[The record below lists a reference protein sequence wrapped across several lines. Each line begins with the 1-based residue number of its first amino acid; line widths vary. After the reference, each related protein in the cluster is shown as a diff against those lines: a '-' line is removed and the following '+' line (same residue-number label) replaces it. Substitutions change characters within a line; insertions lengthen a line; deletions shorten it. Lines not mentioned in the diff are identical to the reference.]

1 MFAHAFQ
8 VQMMS
13 ADLAQTENLDAL
25 DKRILNLLQQDCRLS
40 FNKIAAQA
48 DISVGTAYNRIKN
61 LEAKGLV
68 TKYTALVD
76 STKLGYNLTAI
87 IFVQAK
93 GEHIEKV
100 EKQIAA
106 DYNVVAVYD
115 VTGEFDVIV
124 VAKFRSREELNKF
137 VKHLAALVHVKRTIT
152 TVSLNTVKEDFRVKL
167 P

>member
-1 MFAHAFQ
+1 
-8 VQMMS
+8 MS
-13 ADLAQTENLDAL
+13 AYPTQTNKKQTENIDAL

-68 TKYTALVD
+68 TKYTALID
-76 STKLGYNLTAI
+76 SIKLGYSLTAI

-93 GEHIEKV
+93 GDHLEQV
-100 EKQIAA
+100 EKEIAT
-106 DYNVVAVYD
+106 DPNVATVYD
-115 VTGEFDVIV
+115 VTGEFDAVV
-124 VAKFRSREELNKF
+124 VAKFKDREELNKF
-137 VKHLAALVHVKRTIT
+137 VKHLAALTHVKRTIT
-152 TVSLNTVKEDFRVKL
+152 TVSLSTVKEDFRMKL